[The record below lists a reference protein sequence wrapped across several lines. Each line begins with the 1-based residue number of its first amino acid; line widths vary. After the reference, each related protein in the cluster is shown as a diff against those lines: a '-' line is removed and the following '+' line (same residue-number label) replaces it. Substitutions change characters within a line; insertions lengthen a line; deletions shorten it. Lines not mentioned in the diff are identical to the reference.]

1 MFNIFF
7 MQDLNRLEQ
16 SEIYDLLA
24 AHTLK
29 YTKMLLT
36 GMVSKEEFSHTKEMI
51 EKIQLEIEFRNLK
64 DESVADGYPE
74 GLTPAIA

>member
-7 MQDLNRLEQ
+7 MQDLKELEH

-24 AHTLK
+24 AHTMK

-36 GMVSKEEFSHTKEMI
+36 GMASIEEFSHTKEMI
-51 EKIQLEIEFRNLK
+51 EKLQLEIEFRNLK
-64 DESVADGYPE
+64 DESGADGYPE
-74 GLTPAIA
+74 GLTPSIA